1 MKTVTIT
8 LDRGEIMSDIVSAAH
23 VVGRRVSIPG
33 QEEKAADIQTP
44 EEGPDKYIVARAM
57 AEALSNAREKC
68 ARYLSSGRLTD
79 NNSLE
84 DITGSFVLTL
94 SMPDR
99 WNFGATTKLTNSIHN
114 HAVSFCLFSIF
125 EKTNPDEAK
134 NYFDKSTMELN
145 GIKPIL
151 ELRTG
156 PVRASSTNLY

>member
-23 VVGRRVSIPG
+23 IVGRRVSIPG
-33 QEEKAADIQTP
+33 QEEKASDIQTP
-44 EEGPDKYIVARAM
+44 EEGPDKYIVARSM

-84 DITGSFVLTL
+84 DIAGSYVLNL
-94 SMPDR
+94 SMPER

-114 HAVSFCLFSIF
+114 HVVSFCLFSIF
-125 EKTNPDEAK
+125 EKTNPTEAK
-134 NYFDKSTMELN
+134 NYFDKSQMELN
-145 GIKPIL
+145 AIKPIL
-151 ELRTG
+151 ELRTE
-156 PVRASSTNLY
+156 PVRRSATSLY